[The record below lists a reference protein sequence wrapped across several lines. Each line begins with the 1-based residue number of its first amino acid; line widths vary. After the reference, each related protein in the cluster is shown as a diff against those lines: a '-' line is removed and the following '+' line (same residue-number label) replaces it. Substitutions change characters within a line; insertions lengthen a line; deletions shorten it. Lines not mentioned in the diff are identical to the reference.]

1 MKSPKIVAFGASYS
15 VNSINREWARYV
27 ASQISKDS
35 FEVLDLNDYD
45 LPVYTVEKEKGG
57 IPKAVGSFISKLNS
71 ADLLIISFAEYN
83 GSYTAGFKNL
93 FDWASVHT
101 LKMFAGKKMI
111 LLSTAPGPHGG
122 ETVLNAAID
131 RFPRHGGEIIGTMI
145 LPRNKENFDPKIGIK
160 NNQIRDDFKSFLKQ
174 VLSNLD

>member
-1 MKSPKIVAFGASYS
+1 MIKIIAFGASYS
-15 VNSINREWARYV
+15 IDSINREWAKYV
-27 ASQISKDS
+27 ASRISKNS

-45 LPVYTVEKEKGG
+45 LPVYTVEREKTG

-101 LKMFAGKKMI
+101 LRMFEGKQMI
-111 LLSTAPGPHGG
+111 LLSTAPGERGG
-122 ETVLNAAID
+122 QSALNAAVN
-131 RFPRHGGEIIGTMI
+131 RFPKHGGEIIGTMI
-145 LPRNKENFDPKIGIK
+145 LPSYKKNFDPQIGFK
-160 NNQIRDDFKSFLKQ
+160 NDKTQGDFESFLKQ
-174 VLSNLD
+174 VLSRLN